1 MSYAHCPLPGLLF
14 GRGSCVDTYA
24 HYLLAGLALK
34 RRNSIYTNVWLH
46 VTMLTGAHTC
56 LSMFFLFSEHDVY
69 LLMSCTLLPK
79 AHDVYLL
86 LSCTLVPTLVN
97 VIVDRATDHTK
108 TGRNEHG
115 IDCLGIPAD
124 RTRVGMSSAT
134 LERATDYSIKA
145 WQAACHLAA

>member
-14 GRGSCVDTYA
+14 GRGSCVYTYA

-34 RRNSIYTNVWLH
+34 RNNSVYTNVWLH

-56 LSMFFLFSEHDVY
+56 LSMFFLFSKHDVY

-134 LERATDYSIKA
+134 LERVTYYY
-145 WQAACHLAA
+145 CT